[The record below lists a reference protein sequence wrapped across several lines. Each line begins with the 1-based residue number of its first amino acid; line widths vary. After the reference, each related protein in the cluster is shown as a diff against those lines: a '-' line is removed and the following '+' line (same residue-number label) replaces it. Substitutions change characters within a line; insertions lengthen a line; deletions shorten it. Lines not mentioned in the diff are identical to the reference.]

1 MSRDENNINDSDFKE
16 KQCSYLRNLKYALLF
31 ESCSDEN
38 TCAFIF
44 IIDNDNDTTNKNMF
58 VTLTSWVEQL
68 SSLG

>member
-1 MSRDENNINDSDFKE
+1 MSPDEHNINDSDFKE

-38 TCAFIF
+38 TYAFIF

-58 VTLTSWVEQL
+58 VTLTSWVEEL